1 MTQNHIHSVCPLLI
15 ELPPVSGLTG
25 QMLTH
30 VASHSRGQVE
40 LNKGISLGWVPHLSV
55 CPARIS
61 PSTLPGFPPPPP
73 CVDKYECPRSQGG
86 SDHSIGGEATST
98 EPVST
103 SFLTTCASE
112 CACKVWSCLSK
123 FSSTLDTRGGKSSW
137 YKGEGPV
144 YGISLGY
151 PYQSCQREWAS
162 EIPELLVK
170 CAYICLLTLRE
181 N

>member
-73 CVDKYECPRSQGG
+73 CVDMTVWTNMSAQEAKVTQITALVGKPRVQSLCPLHFLPLVLVNVHAKFGAACQSLVQLLIQG
-86 SDHSIGGEATST
+86 EEKA
-98 EPVST
+98 
-103 SFLTTCASE
+103 
-112 CACKVWSCLSK
+112 
-123 FSSTLDTRGGKSSW
+123 LDTKEKVQSMVFHWATLIRAVRGSGLQKFLSFW
-137 YKGEGPV
+137 
-144 YGISLGY
+144 
-151 PYQSCQREWAS
+151 
-162 EIPELLVK
+162 
-170 CAYICLLTLRE
+170 
-181 N
+181 